1 MPHVRAPSSIFSN
14 DIWVDEQGRPEK
26 DKSFARDVRIVGWT
40 SVGDKQGG
48 AYVGALTPT
57 LSTCQSPD
65 YTLVYDCAI
74 ITTAGTTIHVHKRYS
89 AFALLYS
96 TLHHTLPS
104 SVRSQLPP
112 LPPRAPWAKY
122 RPGFLEKRR
131 RALQA
136 WLSGVLLHPE
146 IGGCAAARDWVVKG

>member
-1 MPHVRAPSSIFSN
+1 MGRRTRPTRKGQVVCSRRSYRRLDKCGGQTRRGICRCAYSYTLCMP
-14 DIWVDEQGRPEK
+14 K
-26 DKSFARDVRIVGWT
+26 
-40 SVGDKQGG
+40 
-48 AYVGALTPT
+48 
-57 LSTCQSPD
+57 PD
-65 YTLVYDCAI
+65 NTLVYDCAI

-96 TLHHTLPS
+96 NLHHTLPS